1 MNKKPYLLIS
11 ASIFGVIAV
20 VHLVRVLLRIP
31 VNVGELR
38 LPMGFSWGGL
48 VLAALL
54 SVWGFLLA
62 KDRGRKSSLR

>member
-1 MNKKPYLLIS
+1 MNKKAYLLIS

-20 VHLVRVLLRIP
+20 LHLVRVILSIP
-31 VNVGELR
+31 VNVGGGS
-38 LPMGFSWGGL
+38 LPIGLSWGGL

-62 KDRGRKSSLR
+62 KDRGR